1 MSNRSPGEGTVFQR
15 QDGRWQASLMADG
28 KRCTVYGTTRK
39 EAADKLAALKSQA
52 SGGVLPSP
60 GKRTLADLLALWL
73 ETAAPN
79 WKPRT
84 LSDYQRICDTYIVPA
99 IGKVRLSRLEPA
111 QVQRLVAHYQGE
123 GKARTALKVYGAL
136 RQACALAVRWRW
148 LPDNPCD
155 RVQRPQYRAQRKD
168 VWTSSELSTFL
179 EGTEGHWLHP
189 LWTML
194 VCTGCRLGEAL
205 ALEWADVAGNT
216 VAITKA
222 GQHIRGVWTV
232 TAPKTRAG
240 TRTIT
245 LPPEGR
251 QAMSRQRVQQLQWR
265 LKAGPDWHDSGLVFS
280 QQDGR
285 PLQGPDVANAMR
297 KESHRL
303 GLPHVTPHGL
313 RHLHASLLLRE
324 GLPLPEV
331 SQRLGHAHSGITAS
345 VYSHAISADDS
356 AAVAAIG
363 RALAGSR

>member
-1 MSNRSPGEGTVFQR
+1 MAHRSPGEGTVVQR
-15 QDGRWQASLMADG
+15 QDGRWQASIMADG

-39 EAADKLAALKSQA
+39 EAAEKLAALKSQA
-52 SGGVLPSP
+52 RGGALPDP
-60 GKRTLADLLALWL
+60 GKRTVADLLALWL
-73 ETAAPN
+73 ATTAPN

-84 LSDYQRICDTYIVPA
+84 LSDNQATCVRYIVPA

-111 QVQRLVAHYQGE
+111 HVQQLVARYQSE
-123 GKARTALKVYGAL
+123 GKARTALKVYGVL

-155 RVQRPQYRAQRKD
+155 RVQRPQYHATRKD
-168 VWTSSELSTFL
+168 VWDTSELSAFL

-189 LWTML
+189 LWTLL

-205 ALEWADVAGNT
+205 ALTWDDVQGNT
-216 VAITKA
+216 VRITKA

-245 LPPEGR
+245 LPPEGVTALKR
-251 QAMSRQRVQQLQWR
+251 QKVQQLEWR
-265 LKAGPDWHDSGLVFS
+265 LQAGNDWTDSGLAFS
-280 QQDGR
+280 QRDGK
-285 PLQGPDVANAMR
+285 PLQAPDVANAMR
-297 KESHRL
+297 KECHRL
-303 GLPHVTPHGL
+303 GLSPVSPHGL

-331 SQRLGHAHSGITAS
+331 SRRLGHAHSGITAQ
-345 VYSHAISADDS
+345 VYSHALAGDDR
-356 AAVAAIG
+356 AATAAIG
-363 RALAGSR
+363 RALAR